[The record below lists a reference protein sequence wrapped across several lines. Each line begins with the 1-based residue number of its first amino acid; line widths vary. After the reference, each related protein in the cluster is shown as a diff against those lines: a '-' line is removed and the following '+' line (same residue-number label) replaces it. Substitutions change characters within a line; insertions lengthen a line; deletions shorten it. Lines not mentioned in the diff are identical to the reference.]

1 MNRKM
6 YRIFGVLIVLSL
18 TFAAC
23 GGGAAPAAPA
33 PTEPA
38 AQSEAPTVEPAEPA
52 AAQSEAPTA
61 EPPIDQSS
69 TPTPAEPAAAQS
81 ETPTA
86 EPPADQSSTPTDS
99 NEPGM
104 IADLGFR
111 PEVNGFGFENYG
123 KSDAKNLTPA
133 EVQRIY
139 GDAVC
144 ASKTNNQCT
153 LTPPAEQWMTQQ
165 NQAMDGGHCF
175 GFSVAALSMFAG
187 VINPADYGG
196 STAIDLSLNGNETLQ
211 REIAYSF
218 VFQGFDPVRS
228 GVIAGTP
235 NDVLDKLI
243 EILKAGTNTSE
254 IYTIGFFRADGNGG
268 HAVTPFAVENRGNGI
283 YAVLIYDNNYPK
295 ETRAILFDRNAN
307 TWNYTTTTNPSEPT
321 SEYQGTAESQSLFL
335 FPTTPG
341 LNQQACTFCADGA
354 SSGSQGAIL
363 AAAATQ
369 YNELYLDGD
378 PEVHA
383 HLLITDEAGKRY
395 GYLPDG
401 KFVTELASVK
411 SERVFS
417 GLDDDTPEPTY
428 FVPTGMAFQVTIDGT
443 PLTEADLTDVVMIG
457 PGYDL
462 GIFDIGLD
470 PGQQDTLILSPDGT
484 TLSYQTESSESP
496 IIVLG
501 VQLDGADYEFE
512 IMGVDVVGG
521 GAINVS
527 LDTKEGLILID
538 TDGTETA
545 GEYALAMTRYDDD
558 GEESYEGDGIVLEPT
573 DLMYIYY
580 GKWSGN
586 GGTLELG
593 IDAGSDG
600 TIDEQV
606 TLADSN

>member
-1 MNRKM
+1 VNRKKQHV
-6 YRIFGVLIVLSL
+6 FGVLIVLSL
-18 TFAAC
+18 ILAAC
-23 GGGAAPAAPA
+23 GGGAAPATPA
-33 PTEPA
+33 PEPQA
-38 AQSEAPTVEPAEPA
+38 S
-52 AAQSEAPTA
+52 QSEAPTA
-61 EPPIDQSS
+61 EPPADQPADQSEA
-69 TPTPAEPAAAQS
+69 PTAEPAA
-81 ETPTA
+81 
-86 EPPADQSSTPTDS
+86 DQSSAPTS
-99 NEPGM
+99 EPAAASDAPGVV
-104 IADLGFR
+104 ADLGFR
-111 PEVNGFGFENYG
+111 PEVNGFQFENYG

-133 EVQRIY
+133 EMQRIY

-144 ASKTNNQCT
+144 ASKTNDQCV
-153 LTPPAEQWMTQQ
+153 LTPPAEQWMNQQ
-165 NQAMDGGHCF
+165 NQGMEGGHCF

-218 VFQGFDPVRS
+218 VFQGFDPVRN

-235 NDVLDKLI
+235 NEVLDKLI
-243 EILKAGTNTSE
+243 EILKAGPNTSE
-254 IYTIGFFRADGNGG
+254 VYTIGFFRADGQGG

-283 YAVLIYDNNYPK
+283 YAVSIYDNNYPK

-321 SEYQGTAESQSLFL
+321 SEYQGTADSKSLFL

-341 LNQQACTFCADGA
+341 LNQQACTFCAGGA
-354 SSGSQGAIL
+354 SSGSQGSML
-363 AAAATQ
+363 AAAATE

-383 HLLITDEAGKRY
+383 HLLITDESGKQY
-395 GYLPDG
+395 GYLPEG
-401 KFVTELASVK
+401 KFVTDLPNVK
-411 SERVFS
+411 SERTFS

-443 PLTEADLTDVVMIG
+443 PLKEADLTDVVMIG

-470 PGQQDTLILSPDGT
+470 PGQQDTLTLSPDGT
-484 TLSYQTESSESP
+484 SLSYKTESTESP
-496 IIVLG
+496 IIVFG
-501 VQLDGADYEFE
+501 MQLDGADYEFE
-512 IMGVDVVGG
+512 IMGVDVAGG
-521 GAINVS
+521 GTINVN
-527 LDTKEGLILID
+527 LDTKEGWLTVD
-538 TDGTETA
+538 TDGTENA
-545 GEYALAMTRYDDD
+545 GEYALVMTRYDDD
-558 GEESYEGDGIVLEPT
+558 GEESYESEGIVLEPT

-580 GKWSGN
+580 GKWTGN
-586 GGTLELG
+586 GGALEVG

-606 TLADSN
+606 NLADSK